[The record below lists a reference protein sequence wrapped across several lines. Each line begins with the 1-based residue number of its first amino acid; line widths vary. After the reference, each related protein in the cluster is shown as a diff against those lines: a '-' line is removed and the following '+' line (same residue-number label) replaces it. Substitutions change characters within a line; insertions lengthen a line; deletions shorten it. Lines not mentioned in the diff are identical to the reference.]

1 MPLFARDAEQFATP
15 DRLPVLPLREV
26 VVFPYVVMPLL
37 VGRPASLAALDA
49 AESAGGPGKDKY
61 VLLVAQRSGEIQDP
75 AASDL
80 YRIGVVARVLQTS
93 RLPNGT
99 AKVLVE
105 GVARARVTRYA
116 LSGGWHRATVA
127 AYPFVAPPERPGPGP
142 LASDEAQAPQP
153 ESPPQGPSG
162 AARTPRDFHTAEPA
176 IARNPQPPE
185 PAAAGTP
192 HDTGSDTG
200 QEGSD
205 AARDAQ
211 TALSRRVL
219 SRFEEYVSMHRRIP
233 DETAV
238 FVQSIESDER
248 RAIAIAAHLAVKHD
262 VRQKLLETPAL
273 GGLWQ
278 ALSDVL
284 SAEIEL
290 LRLER
295 KIDEDV
301 RGSLFQNQREFYLQE
316 QLRAI
321 TRELGQDDGDEL
333 ADLDAE
339 IKRRALP
346 EAVQARAQREL
357 RKLRRTA
364 PMSPETTVGRNYLD
378 WLLGVPW
385 TERTDDILDVDH
397 ARHVLDEDHYGLVE
411 VKDRILDYIA
421 VLGLVGHL
429 EGPIL
434 CFVGPPG
441 VGKTSLGRS
450 IAKAL
455 GRRFARMALGGV
467 RDEAEIRGH
476 RRTYI
481 GALPGR
487 ILQAMRRAEVINPVI
502 LLDEVDKLGQD
513 YRGDP
518 AAALLEVLDPE
529 QNSAFNDHYLEI
541 DYDLSQVL
549 FITTAN
555 TLANVPDALRDRME
569 VIRLTGYLDQ
579 EKVAIA
585 RQFLVPKQLERNG
598 LKPEDVQW
606 EPGVL
611 TEIMRQYTREAG
623 VREFERRIARVARKV
638 ARKRV
643 EKPANGPAPVGPVT
657 ITTAAL
663 PDLLGPAPFDP
674 DETTLEDSVGV
685 ARGLAYT
692 AVGGEILDIEVSVV
706 RGRGKLQLTGT
717 LGDVM
722 KESATAALSYAR
734 RRARDL
740 GIDEDLARGGG
751 RDIHVHIPA
760 GATPKDG
767 PSAGIAIAT
776 AIISALTGVP
786 VRGDIAMTGEVTLRG
801 RVLPI
806 GGLKEKS
813 VAAHRY
819 GIRHVIIPAG
829 NLRELDEFP
838 EEIRSSITFHPVKTM
853 DEVLEF
859 GLRRPSAPAA
869 VPNTPPPG
877 RRPGARSN
885 PPGKVLPLGPPVPPR
900 SDPHGDIA
908 PH

>member
-1 MPLFARDAEQFATP
+1 
-15 DRLPVLPLREV
+15 VLPLREV

-49 AESAGGPGKDKY
+49 AESAGGPGKDKF
-61 VLLVAQRSGEIQDP
+61 VLLVAQRSGDVQDP

-80 YRIGVVARVLQTS
+80 YRVGVVARVLQCS

-105 GVARARVTRYA
+105 GVARARATRYA
-116 LSGGWHRATVA
+116 LAGGWHRASVV
-127 AYPFVAPPERPGPGP
+127 AYPFVPSEAPAEGSASPG
-142 LASDEAQAPQP
+142 EAQPGSIP
-153 ESPPQGPSG
+153 GSPSG
-162 AARTPRDFHTAEPA
+162 APSPG
-176 IARNPQPPE
+176 PQGGEAPPVS
-185 PAAAGTP
+185 AGQKSAAGTAETSATP
-192 HDTGSDTG
+192 PGEHAPAPDTAG
-200 QEGSD
+200 D
-205 AARDAQ
+205 AR

-248 RAIAIAAHLAVKHD
+248 RAIAIAAHLAVKHE
-262 VRQKLLETPAL
+262 VRQKLLETPTL
-273 GGLWQ
+273 DGLWQ

-321 TRELGQDDGDEL
+321 SRELGQDDGDEL
-333 ADLDAE
+333 VDLEAE

-385 TERTDDILDVDH
+385 TERTDDILDVEH
-397 ARHVLDEDHYGLVE
+397 ARRVLDEDHFGLAE

-421 VLGLVGHL
+421 VLGLVGRL

-434 CFVGPPG
+434 CFVGAPG

-487 ILQAMRRAEVINPVI
+487 ILQAMRRAEVVNPVI

-555 TLANVPDALRDRME
+555 TLASVPDALRDRME
-569 VIRLTGYLDQ
+569 VLRLTGYLDH

-598 LKPEDVQW
+598 LKPDDVEW
-606 EPGVL
+606 EPDVL
-611 TEIMRQYTREAG
+611 NAIMRRYTREAG
-623 VREFERRIARVARKV
+623 VRELERRIARVARKV

-643 EKPANGPAPVGPVT
+643 EHPASGAAAVVPVV
-657 ITTAAL
+657 IDAAAL
-663 PDLLGPAPFDP
+663 PELLGPAPFDP

-722 KESATAALSYAR
+722 KESASAALSYAR
-734 RRARDL
+734 RRAKDL
-740 GIDEDLARGGG
+740 GIDEDLARGVG

-838 EEIRSSITFHPVKTM
+838 EEIRNSITFYAVKTM

-869 VPNTPPPG
+869 VPNTPAPG
-877 RRPGARSN
+877 RRPGARTN
-885 PPGKVLPLGPPVPPR
+885 PPGKVIPLGPAAPPR
-900 SDPHGDIA
+900 GNPHGDIA